1 MIYKIKQENLVYWF
15 ASESIMQKAVVDG
28 RLMIWANVV
37 VDVVQQ
43 TIVKNRFGIEEVF
56 DAIAQEIR

>member
-1 MIYKIKQENLVYWF
+1 MYWF

-28 RLMIWANVV
+28 MLMLWANVV

>member
-56 DAIAQEIR
+56 DAVAKEIR

>member
-56 DAIAQEIR
+56 DAIAKEIR